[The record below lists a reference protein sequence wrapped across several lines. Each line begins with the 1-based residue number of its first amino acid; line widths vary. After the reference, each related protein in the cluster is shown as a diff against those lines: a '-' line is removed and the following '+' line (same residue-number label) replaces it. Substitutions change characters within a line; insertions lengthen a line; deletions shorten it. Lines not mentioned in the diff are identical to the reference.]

1 MRAFDKTTLSGAV
14 GALGPGMRVLMPPG
28 CGEPV
33 ALVEEI
39 ARQAARLAD
48 LTLMGGIH
56 LGDYPYARPE
66 SSGLRVATWHMSPR
80 LEDARSRG
88 RVDFVPV
95 RYFEAV
101 SEFAAGGEWAADAVL
116 VHCAP
121 PDDHGY
127 LSLGVSVGAVL
138 PAALE
143 ALGDHRDLGLH
154 SLLVDASVAL
164 VERGVVTNVAKRFH
178 RGRMDIAEAMG
189 TRRLF
194 DFVHDNVLVNMES
207 SAFVHDPSV

>member
-1 MRAFDKTTLSGAV
+1 MRAFDKATRSGAV
-14 GALGPGMRVLMPPG
+14 GARGPGMGVRMPPG

-39 ARQAARLAD
+39 AGQAARLAD

-101 SEFAAGGEWAADAVL
+101 SEFAADGPRGAA
-116 VHCAP
+116 AP
-121 PDDHGY
+121 PVH
-127 LSLGVSVGAVL
+127 L
-138 PAALE
+138 PPPA
-143 ALGDHRDLGLH
+143 G
-154 SLLVDASVAL
+154 
-164 VERGVVTNVAKRFH
+164 
-178 RGRMDIAEAMG
+178 
-189 TRRLF
+189 
-194 DFVHDNVLVNMES
+194 
-207 SAFVHDPSV
+207 

>member
-39 ARQAARLAD
+39 ARQAARLGD

-66 SSGLRVATWHMSPR
+66 SAALRVATWHMSPR
-80 LEDARSRG
+80 LEDARGRG

-95 RYFEAV
+95 RYFDAV
-101 SEFAAGGEWAADAVL
+101 SEFAAGRAEGGDAGLRPCATHDSAAR
-116 VHCAP
+116 
-121 PDDHGY
+121 
-127 LSLGVSVGAVL
+127 LG
-138 PAALE
+138 
-143 ALGDHRDLGLH
+143 
-154 SLLVDASVAL
+154 
-164 VERGVVTNVAKRFH
+164 
-178 RGRMDIAEAMG
+178 
-189 TRRLF
+189 
-194 DFVHDNVLVNMES
+194 
-207 SAFVHDPSV
+207 

>member
-101 SEFAAGGEWAADAVL
+101 SEFAAGGEGAAAAVL

-121 PDDHGY
+121 PHDPGQPCP
-127 LSLGVSVGAVL
+127 GVFACAVPATPPPA
-138 PAALE
+138 PAAISPVQS
-143 ALGDHRDLGLH
+143 HIPR
-154 SLLVDASVAL
+154 S
-164 VERGVVTNVAKRFH
+164 RC
-178 RGRMDIAEAMG
+178 
-189 TRRLF
+189 
-194 DFVHDNVLVNMES
+194 
-207 SAFVHDPSV
+207 

>member
-66 SSGLRVATWHMSPR
+66 SSGLRVATSPMSPR
-80 LEDARSRG
+80 LGHARSR
-88 RVDFVPV
+88 
-95 RYFEAV
+95 
-101 SEFAAGGEWAADAVL
+101 
-116 VHCAP
+116 
-121 PDDHGY
+121 
-127 LSLGVSVGAVL
+127 
-138 PAALE
+138 
-143 ALGDHRDLGLH
+143 
-154 SLLVDASVAL
+154 
-164 VERGVVTNVAKRFH
+164 
-178 RGRMDIAEAMG
+178 
-189 TRRLF
+189 RRLTF
-194 DFVHDNVLVNMES
+194 DPVLAVP
-207 SAFVHDPSV
+207 AV

>member
-95 RYFEAV
+95 RR
-101 SEFAAGGEWAADAVL
+101 SEERR
-116 VHCAP
+116 
-121 PDDHGY
+121 
-127 LSLGVSVGAVL
+127 VGK
-138 PAALE
+138 E
-143 ALGDHRDLGLH
+143 C
-154 SLLVDASVAL
+154 
-164 VERGVVTNVAKRFH
+164 
-178 RGRMDIAEAMG
+178 
-189 TRRLF
+189 
-194 DFVHDNVLVNMES
+194 S
-207 SAFVHDPSV
+207 SPC

>member
-39 ARQAARLAD
+39 VRQAARLAD

-66 SSGLRVATWHMSPR
+66 SAGLRVATWHMSPR
-80 LEDARSRG
+80 LEDARGRG

-95 RYFEAV
+95 RYFDAV
-101 SEFAAGGEWAADAVL
+101 SEFAAGGAGGAHPPL
-116 VHCAP
+116 PHLAP
-121 PDDHGY
+121 PHHPRHPTLRG
-127 LSLGVSVGAVL
+127 SVRVL
-138 PAALE
+138 LPTAP
-143 ALGDHRDLGLH
+143 R
-154 SLLVDASVAL
+154 
-164 VERGVVTNVAKRFH
+164 
-178 RGRMDIAEAMG
+178 
-189 TRRLF
+189 
-194 DFVHDNVLVNMES
+194 
-207 SAFVHDPSV
+207 